1 MIKHKKNLNIFLVKI
16 DESKELGRGGF
27 GTVFL
32 GTFEGNNVA
41 VKKIPVSVLDEEICK
56 EDLQRKIELQ
66 REVELHKQLDHRNVL
81 KLLHVD
87 DEKDPK
93 WK

>member
-27 GTVFL
+27 ATVFL

-56 EDLQRKIELQ
+56 EDLQREI
-66 REVELHKQLDHRNVL
+66 ELHKQLDHQNVL

>member
-1 MIKHKKNLNIFLVKI
+1 MIKHKKNLNFFLVKI

-32 GTFEGNNVA
+32 GFFEGNKVA
-41 VKKIPVSVLDEEICK
+41 VKRIPVGVLDEEN
-56 EDLQRKIELQ
+56 DLQREI
-66 REVELHKQLDHRNVL
+66 ELHKQLDHQNVL

-87 DEKDPK
+87 EEKDPK

>member
-1 MIKHKKNLNIFLVKI
+1 MIKHKNNFNIFLVKI

-56 EDLQRKIELQ
+56 EDLQREI
-66 REVELHKQLDHRNVL
+66 ELHKQLDHQNVL

>member
-1 MIKHKKNLNIFLVKI
+1 MIKHKNKFSIFLVKI

-56 EDLQRKIELQ
+56 EDLQREI
-66 REVELHKQLDHRNVL
+66 ELHKQLDHQNVL

>member
-27 GTVFL
+27 ATVFL

-56 EDLQRKIELQ
+56 EDLQREI
-66 REVELHKQLDHRNVL
+66 ELHKQLDHQNVL

-87 DEKDPK
+87 EEKDPK

>member
-1 MIKHKKNLNIFLVKI
+1 M
-16 DESKELGRGGF
+16 
-27 GTVFL
+27 FL
-32 GTFEGNNVA
+32 GTFEGNKVA
-41 VKKIPVSVLDEEICK
+41 VKKIPVGVFENEK
-56 EDLQRKIELQ
+56 DLQREI
-66 REVELHKQLDHRNVL
+66 ELHKQLDHQNVL

>member
-41 VKKIPVSVLDEEICK
+41 VKKIPVGVLDNEN
-56 EDLQRKIELQ
+56 DLQ
-66 REVELHKQLDHRNVL
+66 REVELHKQLDHQNVL

-87 DEKDPK
+87 EEKDPK

>member
-1 MIKHKKNLNIFLVKI
+1 MIKHKNKFSIFLVKI

-27 GTVFL
+27 GIVFL
-32 GTFEGNNVA
+32 GSFEGNQVA
-41 VKKIPVSVLDEEICK
+41 VKRIPVGVFENET
-56 EDLQRKIELQ
+56 DLQREI
-66 REVELHKQLDHRNVL
+66 ELHKQLDHQNVL

-87 DEKDPK
+87 EEKDPK

>member
-1 MIKHKKNLNIFLVKI
+1 MIGHKSNLNISLVKI
-16 DESKELGRGGF
+16 DESKILGRGGF

-32 GTFEGNNVA
+32 GIFEGNKVA
-41 VKKIPVSVLDEEICK
+41 VKKIPVEVLDNET
-56 EDLQRKIELQ
+56 DLQREI
-66 REVELHKQLDHRNVL
+66 ELHKKLDHQNVL

-87 DEKDPK
+87 EEKDPQ

>member
-56 EDLQRKIELQ
+56 EDLQREI
-66 REVELHKQLDHRNVL
+66 ELHKQLDHQNVL

>member
-41 VKKIPVSVLDEEICK
+41 VKKIPVGVLDNEN
-56 EDLQRKIELQ
+56 DLQ
-66 REVELHKQLDHRNVL
+66 REVELHKQLDHQNVL

>member
-1 MIKHKKNLNIFLVKI
+1 MIKHKNKFNIFLVKI

-41 VKKIPVSVLDEEICK
+41 VKKIPVGVLDNEN
-56 EDLQRKIELQ
+56 DLQ
-66 REVELHKQLDHRNVL
+66 REVELHKQLDHQNVL

-87 DEKDPK
+87 EEKDPK

>member
-1 MIKHKKNLNIFLVKI
+1 MIKHKNKFSIFLVKI

-41 VKKIPVSVLDEEICK
+41 VKKIPVSVLDVGVFNNET
-56 EDLQRKIELQ
+56 DLQREI
-66 REVELHKQLDHRNVL
+66 ELHKQLDHQNVL

>member
-56 EDLQRKIELQ
+56 EDLQREI
-66 REVELHKQLDHRNVL
+66 ELHKQLDHQNVL

-87 DEKDPK
+87 EEKDPK

>member
-27 GTVFL
+27 ATVFL

-41 VKKIPVSVLDEEICK
+41 VKKIPVGVLDNEN
-56 EDLQRKIELQ
+56 DLQ
-66 REVELHKQLDHRNVL
+66 REVELHKQLDHQNVL

-87 DEKDPK
+87 EEKDPK